1 MAVSDVQFDGCFPPP
16 DAMPPGCCNGSPPP
30 WFPIP
35 RPNPDLLAPSSPS
48 ALFPTPGRHTKSRT
62 MLCMYGARYDHA
74 VRSSLTPPHAHAQA
88 HALEAQAPRQLGRAT
103 IVSSSGNTEPAR
115 PVATTAGRGHGRS
128 ATATIPGSSRRWPSI
143 SMMTSSSKAA
153 VSSSSNNNSNSS
165 SSSAGNNSSTG
176 NSTSNSTSSK
186 RKSWRN
192 SLGVG
197 GVNSN
202 RGSQATTTTSLSS
215 HIFPSQRQP
224 HSHTQSHSHPASP
237 FASPSPSPSTT
248 LAPTSG
254 PGPTPGPAPAPAAA
268 HASASAAGHSAAS
281 IACARNNS
289 RVHYT
294 DANAIGHG
302 HGHDRD
308 RHGPYLCHSQGF
320 RTPVHTSSTSSN
332 LRPVIPSPS
341 PSVYNTVAFSA
352 ASTITPSS
360 SFYFLPAASASTSS
374 ASTPTTTKS
383 PSTPAATPTASSS
396 PSLPLPSKG
405 TNFNRYSYKSNNH
418 SISFSSDTPT
428 SSGLRND
435 PSLPVLSV
443 VPPPGQ
449 HRGDGEANRPAMQR
463 VSAFLP
469 SWDKRTSG
477 TRPGLFGWSSNR
489 SSTGTTSSPSP
500 SALAKINTAAANAN
514 ARISL
519 GGRIQR
525 ETFWPATLDGECDK
539 AARILKSFSTDGYL
553 APQEDDE
560 DEPLPEEPQTPIQM
574 TRKIPRRI
582 IQNAAGIA
590 IFTCMRSGLWMT
602 GSGGSGILIARKS
615 DGTWSPPSGI
625 MLHTPTLSFI
635 IGVDIYDCVLVINNL
650 AALESITRPRVTLGE
665 DVGLT
670 SGPLVSLDSDESH
683 IRWKD
688 LGNTVFT
695 YMKARGQSQTVNLHG
710 CILAE
715 RGNENERFYSSP
727 VSQMDILAG
736 NVSRSVEE
744 TKPLFEVIKMA
755 EGRSDFDS
763 AVIDKIDIEPAP
775 GDAMIAT
782 PMSSTPASPAN
793 AFGIPHV
800 DDPDPYGVLAL
811 EMAGLEIREAG
822 SRLRPTSSQF
832 DFNPIP
838 TSPAFS
844 KFNRQSV
851 DTYVTKSNRGS
862 FMSSRTVKSQMT
874 DAGTQTDVGTTPET
888 TPSPG
893 RSEDGFGRS
902 SPTQIPEVTEEEEE
916 VDYTK
921 VDLTPLRNL
930 SGSHTPV
937 SVTSE
942 GSTTLEK
949 GTLKVDR
956 ASTKDDADNAS
967 SNYDNDES
975 DKKSRDADDEDEL
988 DDSEDDEE
996 PVVFEVAAVQPA
1008 RTQAVASRVIQ
1019 VKGNMVTIP
1028 KRIPPPLPMRS
1039 PARTSRSSKTDIGD
1053 VSHLKSPLRQEFVEA
1068 DIQSDGGSPSK
1079 SQFSPY
1085 LKPTE
1090 VKIASVVAPKS
1101 KPESL
1106 KSNGDNSE
1114 SEPEFFPAEENKIDD
1129 SKQKEETKPMEDA
1142 ETKAEVATVKAP
1154 ATPASETKTDPKDI
1168 EPALNITQVEHS
1180 DSSDSVSKKRASSIY
1195 TGVTED
1201 RWSLDGSSLTTPT
1214 SDRPYSVIDDIAE
1227 DETPRRPTKEVEQIE
1242 LDEKYDELKKMES
1255 KEATPNTITVA

>member
-1 MAVSDVQFDGCFPPP
+1 
-16 DAMPPGCCNGSPPP
+16 
-30 WFPIP
+30 
-35 RPNPDLLAPSSPS
+35 
-48 ALFPTPGRHTKSRT
+48 
-62 MLCMYGARYDHA
+62 
-74 VRSSLTPPHAHAQA
+74 
-88 HALEAQAPRQLGRAT
+88 
-103 IVSSSGNTEPAR
+103 
-115 PVATTAGRGHGRS
+115 
-128 ATATIPGSSRRWPSI
+128 
-143 SMMTSSSKAA
+143 
-153 VSSSSNNNSNSS
+153 
-165 SSSAGNNSSTG
+165 
-176 NSTSNSTSSK
+176 
-186 RKSWRN
+186 
-192 SLGVG
+192 
-197 GVNSN
+197 
-202 RGSQATTTTSLSS
+202 
-215 HIFPSQRQP
+215 
-224 HSHTQSHSHPASP
+224 
-237 FASPSPSPSTT
+237 
-248 LAPTSG
+248 
-254 PGPTPGPAPAPAAA
+254 
-268 HASASAAGHSAAS
+268 
-281 IACARNNS
+281 
-289 RVHYT
+289 
-294 DANAIGHG
+294 
-302 HGHDRD
+302 
-308 RHGPYLCHSQGF
+308 
-320 RTPVHTSSTSSN
+320 
-332 LRPVIPSPS
+332 
-341 PSVYNTVAFSA
+341 
-352 ASTITPSS
+352 
-360 SFYFLPAASASTSS
+360 
-374 ASTPTTTKS
+374 
-383 PSTPAATPTASSS
+383 
-396 PSLPLPSKG
+396 
-405 TNFNRYSYKSNNH
+405 
-418 SISFSSDTPT
+418 
-428 SSGLRND
+428 
-435 PSLPVLSV
+435 
-443 VPPPGQ
+443 
-449 HRGDGEANRPAMQR
+449 MQR

-477 TRPGLFGWSSNR
+477 SRPGLFGWSSNR
-489 SSTGTTSSPSP
+489 SSTGTTSVPSP

-519 GGRIQR
+519 NGRIQR

-553 APQEDDE
+553 APQEADE
-560 DEPLPEEPQTPIQM
+560 DEHLPEEPQTPIQM

-670 SGPLVSLDSDESH
+670 SGPLVALDSDESH

-695 YMKARGQSQTVNLHG
+695 YMKARGQSQTVNLNG

-763 AVIDKIDIEPAP
+763 AVIDKIDTEPAP

-851 DTYVTKSNRGS
+851 DTYVTRSNRGS

-921 VDLTPLRNL
+921 VDLTPLRNI
-930 SGSHTPV
+930 SGPHTPV
-937 SVTSE
+937 GATSE
-942 GSTTLEK
+942 GNTTVEK
-949 GTLKVDR
+949 KTLKVDR
-956 ASTKDDADNAS
+956 ASATDDADKAS

-988 DDSEDDEE
+988 DDSEEEEE

-1053 VSHLKSPLRQEFVEA
+1053 VSHLRSPLRQEFVEA
-1068 DIQSDGGSPSK
+1068 DIMSDDESQTK
-1079 SQFSPY
+1079 SQSSPY
-1085 LKPTE
+1085 LKPME
-1090 VKIASVVAPKS
+1090 VKHASAKAQ
-1101 KPESL
+1101 KTNPESL
-1106 KSNGDNSE
+1106 KPDEDNSE
-1114 SEPEFFPAEENKIDD
+1114 SESEFFPAEETKTDD
-1129 SKQKEETKPMEDA
+1129 GKQKEEFKSEKAMPVE
-1142 ETKAEVATVKAP
+1142 ETKTEVAKAEAP
-1154 ATPASETKTDPKDI
+1154 ATPASEIKTDSKDL
-1168 EPALNITQVEHS
+1168 EPASTVNQLEHS
-1180 DSSDSVSKKRASSIY
+1180 DSSDSISKKRASSIY
-1195 TGVTED
+1195 TGATED

-1242 LDEKYDELKKMES
+1242 IDEKYDELKKMES